1 MNHAYHA
8 TRRRPALTARLFA
21 TLAFALVVW
30 ASILMPQDAQ
40 AQDVRLVA
48 VNPENEWVTIKNFGS
63 DTVDISDFWL
73 CQRPQ
78 YDRIGESASVAIVSG
93 DLVLEP
99 MEEVVVNI
107 SPDGQSGNFNPITD
121 LIANDELA
129 LLASASFGTTDPTV
143 MLDFVTWGGVTAS
156 TRVGQAVTAG
166 RWDDAERFATGAA
179 PYTFLGTTADAGT
192 DFWLGDTEIR
202 MTHIVPANDLVV
214 IENADDVALDLS
226 GFFFCTQPGI
236 YPHLGNPEEVEVVEG
251 SLLLAPGERVA
262 VRVVAEGG
270 VLDGQGGLMLYSTNL
285 LGFNNGNP
293 AALRDYAQWGA
304 EGLRVDKALMAGRW
318 DDANAFI
325 MGSAPYYVGDLAAGA
340 FGSPVWQA
348 RTAAVRMI
356 AINPANN
363 RIRVKNFG
371 TEEVD
376 ISGYWFC
383 LEVGQYEQVTG
394 ADLVLSPDEEA
405 VLDVATGLAE
415 TGADNIGLFSTN
427 TFSSTSPD
435 VYVDFAQWGGRD
447 DGGRPDQAV
456 LAGVWNDAN
465 AFIEGASPYRF
476 TGDAASFGV
485 AAWNPSN
492 VANEAEETLPDGF
505 ALHGAYPNPFNPQT
519 TIAYDLGQAVPVRL
533 AVYDVLGRE
542 VRVLLDGVRQATG
555 RHTFAFDGAALPS
568 GTYLYRI
575 EAGAFS
581 ATGSLVLLK

>member
-1 MNHAYHA
+1 MNHPYHV
-8 TRRRPALTARLFA
+8 TRHFGRPARFLS
-21 TLAFALVVW
+21 TLALVLVAW
-30 ASILMPQDAQ
+30 ASALLPQHAQ
-40 AQDVRLVA
+40 AQDIRLVS

-78 YDRIGESASVAIVSG
+78 YDRIGEAASVAIVSG

-99 MEEVVVNI
+99 MEEVVLNI
-107 SPDGQSGNFNPITD
+107 SPDGQSGAFNPITD
-121 LIANDELA
+121 LTANDELA

-166 RWDDAERFATGAA
+166 RWDDADSFATGA
-179 PYTFLGTTADAGT
+179 PPFTFLGTAADAGT
-192 DFWLGDTEIR
+192 AFWLGDTEIR
-202 MTHIVPANDLVV
+202 MTHIVPANDIVV
-214 IENADDVALDLS
+214 IENADDVALDIS
-226 GFFFCTQPGI
+226 GFFFCTLPGV

-251 SLLLAPGERVA
+251 DLMLEPGERVA
-262 VRVVAEGG
+262 VRVLAEGG
-270 VLDGQGGLMLYSTNL
+270 VLDGQGGLMLFSTNL

-293 AALRDYAQWGA
+293 ASLRDYAQWGA
-304 EGLRVDKALMAGRW
+304 DGLRVDKALMAGRW
-318 DDANAFI
+318 DDANTFI
-325 MGSAPYYVGDLAAGA
+325 TGSAPYYVGDLTPGA

-348 RTAAVRMI
+348 RTATVRMI
-356 AINPANN
+356 AINPSNN
-363 RIRVKNFG
+363 RIRVKNVG

-383 LEVGQYEQVTG
+383 LNVGQYEQVTG
-394 ADLVLSPDEEA
+394 ADLVLAPEEEA

-415 TGADNIGLFSTN
+415 AGADNIGLFSTN
-427 TFSSTSPD
+427 TFRSTSPD

-447 DGGRPDQAV
+447 DSGRPGQAV
-456 LAGVWNDAN
+456 LAGVWNDAD
-465 AFIEGASPYRF
+465 AFIEGTAPYRF
-476 TGDAASFGV
+476 TGGIGSFGV
-485 AAWNPSN
+485 TAWNASN
-492 VANEAEETLPDGF
+492 VANEAEETLPGGF

-519 TIAYDLGQAVPVRL
+519 TISYDLGQAVPVRL
-533 AVYDVLGRE
+533 AVYDMLGRE

-555 RHTFAFDGAALPS
+555 RHTVAFEAAALPS